1 MKKNIILVG
10 FMGTGKSSVGFRLA
24 QRLNMEFCDT
34 DRQIVAAAGMD
45 LITLYHK
52 HGKIRFQSEED
63 LALNRFLKKENCVI
77 STGGT
82 LQFYEERLQKM
93 RQSGL
98 IVCLKAEPETIQRRV
113 MRKNNRPFLRKGYV
127 MEDICL
133 LHQEQ
138 KCWEPAADLVIDTTD
153 KSFEQI
159 LQKIIKKWE
168 QELHGI
174 L

>member
-82 LQFYEERLQKM
+82 LQFYEERLQRM
-93 RQSGL
+93 RRSGL
-98 IVCLKAEPETIQRRV
+98 IVCLKAEPETIRRRV
-113 MRKNNRPFLRKGYV
+113 MRKNNRPFLRKGYI

-133 LHQEQ
+133 LYQEQ
-138 KCWEPAADLVIDTTD
+138 TCWETAADLVIDTTD